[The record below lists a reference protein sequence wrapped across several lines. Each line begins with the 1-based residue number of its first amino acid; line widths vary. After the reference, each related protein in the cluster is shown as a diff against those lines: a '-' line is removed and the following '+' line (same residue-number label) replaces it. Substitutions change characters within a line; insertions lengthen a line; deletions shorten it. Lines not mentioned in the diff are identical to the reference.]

1 MQLDYHVDAILHLLV
16 LTTML
21 SAYELQNEALS
32 IGQWQYHL
40 NHQVLGYTCQGI
52 CIATSIN
59 RISPLVVIRSTTI
72 PSPIVH

>member
-32 IGQWQYHL
+32 IGQWQYH
-40 NHQVLGYTCQGI
+40 
-52 CIATSIN
+52 
-59 RISPLVVIRSTTI
+59 
-72 PSPIVH
+72 